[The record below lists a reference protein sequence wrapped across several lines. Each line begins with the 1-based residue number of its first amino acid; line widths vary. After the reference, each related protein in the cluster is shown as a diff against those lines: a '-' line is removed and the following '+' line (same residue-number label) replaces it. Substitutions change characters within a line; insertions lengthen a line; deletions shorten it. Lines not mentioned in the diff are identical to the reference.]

1 MMRIIYFLIL
11 LFFFS
16 SFLFP
21 QDSSLF
27 TTERRKAFA
36 DYLFCEKD
44 YLRAA
49 EEYEAINR
57 TQKDD
62 SLEYKIGLCFL
73 KMNDLEKAKNYFNDL
88 RNSSLGEAS
97 RLLYLKSSYLLN
109 KKIDLGTG
117 SLAVQF
123 LNKEFKTAFQRLEL
137 ALQIK
142 AGVNYSN
149 LPNIYD
155 ESDTKIVKSFAEK
168 FAHPQCK
175 SPFAAALLSALLP
188 GAGKIYTK
196 NYGDGITSF
205 LVTGL
210 FAFLSYDNFQAK
222 HNTRG
227 WIFTGLATFFYSGNV
242 YGSYISA
249 RNYNLEKEEELN
261 HEFESFL
268 SSRNYF
274 VPKEIEG
281 SCK

>member
-11 LFFFS
+11 L
-16 SFLFP
+16 SFYSTLLFP

-73 KMNDLEKAKNYFNDL
+73 KMNDFGKAKSYFNDL
-88 RNSSLGEAS
+88 RNSFLGEPS

-109 KKIDLGTG
+109 KKIDLDTD
-117 SLAVQF
+117 SLATQF
-123 LNKEFKTAFQRLEL
+123 VNKEFKTAFQRLDL

-149 LPNIYD
+149 LPNIY
-155 ESDTKIVKSFAEK
+155 EGSDTKTLKSFAEK
-168 FAHPQCK
+168 FMHPQLK
-175 SPFAAALLSALLP
+175 SPIAAALLSALIP
-188 GAGKIYTK
+188 GSGKIYTE
-196 NYGDGITSF
+196 NIGDGVTAF

-210 FAFLSYDNFQAK
+210 FTFLSYDNFHA
-222 HNTRG
+222 HHDTRG
-227 WIFTGLATFFYSGNV
+227 WIFAGLTAFFYGGNV

-249 RNYNLEKEEELN
+249 RNYNLEQQETLN
-261 HEFESFL
+261 NEFDSYL
-268 SSRNYF
+268 SSKNYF

-281 SCK
+281 DCK

>member
-1 MMRIIYFLIL
+1 MRIIYFLIL
-11 LFFFS
+11 FSFFS
-16 SFLFP
+16 TFLFP

-27 TTERRKAFA
+27 TTEKRKAFA

-49 EEYEAINR
+49 EEYESINVA
-57 TQKDD
+57 KKND
-62 SLEYKIGLCFL
+62 SLEYRVGLCYL
-73 KMNDLEKAKNYFNDL
+73 KMNEFEKAKNYFNDL

-109 KKIDLGTG
+109 KKLDLEAD
-117 SLAVQF
+117 SSAVQF
-123 LNKEFKTAFQRLEL
+123 VSKEFKTSFQRLEL

-155 ESDTKIVKSFAEK
+155 GSDTKTVKSFAEK
-168 FAHPQCK
+168 FAHLQRK
-175 SPFAAALLSALLP
+175 SPLTAALLSVMIP

-205 LVTGL
+205 IVTGL
-210 FAFLSYDNFQAK
+210 FAFLSYDNFQAN

-227 WIFTGLATFFYSGNV
+227 WIFTGLAAFFYSGNV

-261 HEFESFL
+261 NEFDSYL
-268 SSRNYF
+268 SSKNYF